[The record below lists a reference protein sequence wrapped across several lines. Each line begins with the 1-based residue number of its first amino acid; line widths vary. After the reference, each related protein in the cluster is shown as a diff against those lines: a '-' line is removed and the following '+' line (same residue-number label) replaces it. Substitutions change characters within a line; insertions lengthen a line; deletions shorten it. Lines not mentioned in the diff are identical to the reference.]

1 MADLDRLDVVA
12 DIYESDLPRLRAG
25 APAEI
30 VVPGETRRYGAVVR
44 DIGWLVRRTTQG
56 NTDPVAAVDA
66 RTVEVRLSL
75 DADGTRALRR
85 RTNMQVQVAI
95 RP

>member
-1 MADLDRLDVVA
+1 MR
-12 DIYESDLPRLRAG
+12 E
-25 APAEI
+25 
-30 VVPGETRRYGAVVR
+30 
-44 DIGWLVRRTTQG
+44 IGWLVRRTTQA

-66 RTVEVRLSL
+66 RTVEVRL
-75 DADGTRALRR
+75 ALGEEAAAALAR